1 MKKSKKPSNNK
12 PSPTLRN
19 SHIIPNLNRFVK
31 STLCLTLVLLLS
43 NPFSP
48 TPILALT
55 EDEVEKF
62 SQNNIIFYDP
72 SSGSS
77 WGCTGSNTPTTGN
90 TDHAGN
96 TILNDT
102 QLAAIT
108 ENQPTYEKVGNDY
121 GIPWAVFA
129 VIHLRESGLARNNP
143 SNRLGIY
150 QITDGVHYY
159 EPTSSPVSDAEFE
172 RQTRDAAD
180 HLQGKINANNLSS
193 GLAAGEPDAVKK
205 LFFAYNGMAGVY
217 VTQALNLGFSSE
229 EASNGEGSPY
239 VMNRADA
246 RRDPT
251 VEPTKSNRTW
261 GQIKRDYGSIEYPA
275 NSDYGAFVVYASL
288 AGLSIGCGMTEGGMT
303 EDQARRFMMRY
314 GENINNDSVTAM
326 NASPFGT
333 PGSGCAGGAL
343 SNCVSFSAF
352 FMNKFSDTLH
362 RGGNGSDVVANLSAA
377 GVPTGSEPQVYSVF
391 SWDNGGYGHTGV
403 VLGIHGDTIIVGHA
417 SCSGRGTGA
426 GDGTSSGGG
435 AGFIFIGKADDSF
448 VWFGQVPTEFAYL
461 ENVDTDEL
469 TRYINNGP

>member
-1 MKKSKKPSNNK
+1 M
-12 PSPTLRN
+12 T
-19 SHIIPNLNRFVK
+19 NLKRFARPA
-31 STLCLTLVLLLS
+31 LCLVLALILS
-43 NPFSP
+43 V
-48 TPILALT
+48 PILSVPTIALT
-55 EDEVEKF
+55 EEQREMF
-62 SQNNIIFYDP
+62 SQNNIIFFDP

-77 WGCTGSNTPTTGN
+77 WRCTGSNTPTTGN

-180 HLQGKINANNLSS
+180 HLQGKINANNLRN
-193 GLAAGEPDAVKK
+193 GLADGEPDAVKK

-217 VTQALNLGFSSE
+217 VTQALNLGFTTE
-229 EASNGEGSPY
+229 EANNGEGSPY
-239 VMNRADA
+239 VMNRADP

-251 VEPTKSNRTW
+251 IEPTKSNNTW
-261 GQIKRDYGSIEYPA
+261 GQIKRDYGPIEYPA

-288 AGLSIGCGMTEGGMT
+288 AGLSVGCGLVEGGMT
-303 EDQARRFMMRY
+303 ENLARTFMMRY
-314 GENINNDSVTAM
+314 GENVRDDSVTAM

-333 PGSGCAGGAL
+333 PSDGCIGGAL

-362 RGGNGSDVVANLSAA
+362 RGGNGADVVANLDAA
-377 GVPTGSEPQVYSVF
+377 GVPTGSEPRVYSVF
-391 SWDNGGYGHTGV
+391 SWDNGEYGHTGV
-403 VLGIHGDTIIVGHA
+403 VLGIHGDIIIVGHA

-426 GDGTSSGGG
+426 GDGTSGGGG
-435 AGFIFIGKADDSF
+435 AGFILIGRADDPY
-448 VWFGQVPTEFAYL
+448 VWLGQVPTEFAYL
-461 ENVDTDEL
+461 ENVDTDKL
-469 TRYINNGP
+469 TRYITNGP